1 MMLAPHSETI
11 VWAAL
16 SIWKKRAL
24 VKWLRDSSLNQL
36 IIHTTCKNW
45 VFWLQVL
52 IAAYAPWRFYH
63 YNCNHWWS
71 AYDLRDC
78 EFKSDVA
85 KCIQESMKTFWFVPK
100 VPRPSVVSKHRF
112 AATSTSR
119 ALGQGDFACRKWLDG
134 IKIRWK
140 AHYFWRTS
148 LTTTEIEKN
157 SESGAISYLKSTNK
171 TFICVWFNFLET
183 GNIEIGFRVFLT
195 SISHIRQLRCQ
206 VAKVGPLKVLSARQ
220 QPNLSPNSDF
230 GDTKE

>member
-1 MMLAPHSETI
+1 MILAPQSETI

-36 IIHTTCKNW
+36 IIHTTFILPEFSGSKSW
-45 VFWLQVL
+45 SPLTHHEGFTTTTVT
-52 IAAYAPWRFYH
+52 IGEAPMTLETVNSSQMWQNVSRKA
-63 YNCNHWWS
+63 WS
-71 AYDLRDC
+71 
-78 EFKSDVA
+78 
-85 KCIQESMKTFWFVPK
+85 TFWFVPK

-119 ALGQGDFACRKWLDG
+119 ALGQGDFAWLDG
-134 IKIRWK
+134 VKIRWK
-140 AHYFWRTS
+140 KKHYFWRTS

-157 SESGAISYLKSTNK
+157 SESGSISYLKSTNK
-171 TFICVWFNFLET
+171 TFICIWFNALET

-195 SISHIRQLRCQ
+195 SISHIRELFCQ